1 MNDASD
7 NWSEGEV
14 EAAVDAYADLYE
26 RAAKGEAIN
35 KRALY
40 RALSTQH
47 GRTANAYE
55 RRFMNISYVLVGMGL
70 PFLPGLKPARN
81 VGTTAALTIQSIV
94 ETKGYFSSA
103 LAAPT
108 ADPELLE
115 KRTRALVR
123 RGVDSVPAGKSQPAR
138 VPSTV
143 ERIVRDP
150 AVKAWVLEA
159 AAGHCENCG
168 LPAPFLQ
175 EDGTP
180 YLEVHH
186 VKWLAQGGS
195 DTVSNAIALCPNCHR
210 CFHYGTNSAHL
221 VADVIRRVERLIME

>member
-1 MNDASD
+1 VNDTSD

-123 RGVDSVPAGKSQPAR
+123 RGVAGVPAGKSQPAR
-138 VPSTV
+138 VSSTV

-150 AVKAWVLEA
+150 AVKAWVLKA

-168 LPAPFLQ
+168 LPAPFVQ

-180 YLEVHH
+180 FLEVHH
-186 VKWLAQGGS
+186 IKWLAQGGS
-195 DTVSNAIALCPNCHR
+195 DTVTNAAALCPNCHR
-210 CFHYGTNSAHL
+210 RFHHGADALLLAGTIL
-221 VADVIRRVERLIME
+221 GKVARLIAE